1 MYSSTG
7 GYSLGRRIGVVP
19 FAAKWGVGSGSMVM
33 KREEDEMSV
42 SFSMREEEQAEGAW
56 AVRREGGRMREWGGD
71 GG

>member
-1 MYSSTG
+1 
-7 GYSLGRRIGVVP
+7 
-19 FAAKWGVGSGSMVM
+19 MVM